1 MNISSRYVVKHNSS
15 VSRSMRDFESC
26 RLVRG
31 CFALQLIFFFF
42 FFLKITLGASKI
54 VPCSNPT
61 TIISGKMS
69 KLQG

>member
-31 CFALQLIFFFF
+31 CFALQLNIFFFF
-42 FFLKITLGASKI
+42 FFKDYFRC
-54 VPCSNPT
+54 VENCS
-61 TIISGKMS
+61 M
-69 KLQG
+69 